1 VLDSISGLEVHLR
14 MEYKWGQKTPKCLI
28 HGYVQ
33 SLLVENK
40 NSNPRDL
47 GLIWIIGYIDK
58 LTNTYMTDIT
68 IIVALLAGFG
78 SFVAPCILPM
88 IPAFLAY
95 ISGTTVTELAS
106 KNGTVFSINRLNIIL
121 NTVFFVLGFS
131 AVFSTLGVLINSV
144 FSNIT
149 GELTESLNFVGGIII
164 VAFGLFLLLSTKI
177 RSLNVER
184 KFLPKNSKSSYPMS
198 FVFGLAFAV
207 GWTPCV
213 GPILG
218 TILTLAATTPS
229 VSFSLLLAYS
239 LGLGI
244 PFVLMGIFFSR
255 ATRIIRSMSKH
266 LKYYNVILGG
276 FIIVLGILI
285 FTNQL
290 AYIANFP
297 LLNEL
302 VLLG

>member
-1 VLDSISGLEVHLR
+1 MAD
-14 MEYKWGQKTPKCLI
+14 P
-28 HGYVQ
+28 
-33 SLLVENK
+33 
-40 NSNPRDL
+40 
-47 GLIWIIGYIDK
+47 
-58 LTNTYMTDIT
+58 T
-68 IIVALLAGFG
+68 IFVALLAGLG
-78 SFVAPCILPM
+78 SFIAPCILPM

-95 ISGTTVTELAS
+95 ISGTTVTELGS
-106 KNGTVFSINRLNIIL
+106 KSGSVITINRLNIVL

-131 AVFSTLGVLINSV
+131 IVFSILGVLINSV
-144 FSNIT
+144 LSNT
-149 GELTESLNFVGGIII
+149 AGEFTESLNFLGGIII
-164 VAFGLFLLLSTKI
+164 ISFGIFMLLSTKI
-177 RSLNVER
+177 RSLNIEK
-184 KFLPKNSKSSYPMS
+184 KFFPKSSKSSYPMS

-229 VSFSLLLAYS
+229 LSFSLLLAYS

-244 PFVLMGIFFSR
+244 PFILMGVFFSR
-255 ATRIIRSMSKH
+255 ATRLIRSMTKH
-266 LKYYNVILGG
+266 LKYYNVILGA
-276 FIIVLGILI
+276 FIIILGILV

-297 LLNEL
+297 LLNNL

>member
-1 VLDSISGLEVHLR
+1 VAE
-14 MEYKWGQKTPKCLI
+14 
-28 HGYVQ
+28 
-33 SLLVENK
+33 
-40 NSNPRDL
+40 
-47 GLIWIIGYIDK
+47 
-58 LTNTYMTDIT
+58 IT
-68 IIVALLAGFG
+68 LAVAVLAGLA

-95 ISGTTVTELAS
+95 ISGTTLSELNQ
-106 KNGTVFSINRLNIIL
+106 KNGSNTITINRTNIVLNS
-121 NTVFFVLGFS
+121 VFFVIGFS
-131 AVFSTLGVLINSV
+131 VVFSTLGVIINSV
-144 FSNIT
+144 LVTSA
-149 GELTESLNFVGGIII
+149 GELVEGLNQIGGIII
-164 VAFGLFLLLSTKI
+164 IGFGVFLLLSIKI
-177 RSLNVER
+177 NKLNMEK
-184 KFLPKNSKSSYPMS
+184 KFFPKSSKSSYPMS

-229 VSFSLLLAYS
+229 VAFNLLLLYS

-244 PFVLMGIFFSR
+244 PFILIGVFYSR
-255 ATRIIRSMSKH
+255 ATRVIRSMSKH
-266 LKYYNVILGG
+266 LKYYNVFLGG
-276 FIIVLGILI
+276 FIILLGVLV

>member
-1 VLDSISGLEVHLR
+1 MAEVTLA
-14 MEYKWGQKTPKCLI
+14 
-28 HGYVQ
+28 
-33 SLLVENK
+33 
-40 NSNPRDL
+40 
-47 GLIWIIGYIDK
+47 
-58 LTNTYMTDIT
+58 
-68 IIVALLAGFG
+68 VAVLAGLG

-95 ISGTTVTELAS
+95 ISGTTLSEINQKQGS
-106 KNGTVFSINRLNIIL
+106 KTITINRTKIVLNS
-121 NTVFFVLGFS
+121 VFFVMGFS
-131 AVFSTLGVLINSV
+131 IVFSTLGVIINSV
-144 FSNIT
+144 LSSSVA
-149 GELTESLNFVGGIII
+149 GEIVESLNQIGGIVII
-164 VAFGLFLLLSTKI
+164 GFGIFLLLSMRI
-177 RSLNVER
+177 NRLNFEK
-184 KFLPKNSKSSYPMS
+184 KFFPKKSKTIYPMS
-198 FVFGLAFAV
+198 FIFGLAFVA

-229 VSFSLLLAYS
+229 VAFNLLLVYS

-244 PFVLMGIFFSR
+244 PFILMGIFYSR
-255 ATRIIRSMSKH
+255 ANRAIRSMSKH

-276 FIIVLGILI
+276 FIILLGILV

-302 VLLG
+302 IFLG

>member
-1 VLDSISGLEVHLR
+1 MAE
-14 MEYKWGQKTPKCLI
+14 
-28 HGYVQ
+28 
-33 SLLVENK
+33 
-40 NSNPRDL
+40 
-47 GLIWIIGYIDK
+47 
-58 LTNTYMTDIT
+58 IT
-68 IIVALLAGFG
+68 LAVALLAGLG

-95 ISGTTVTELAS
+95 ISGSTLSELNQKGGS
-106 KNGTVFSINRLNIIL
+106 QTIVVNRTKIIL

-131 AVFSTLGVLINSV
+131 VVFSTLGVIINSTLTT
-144 FSNIT
+144 ST
-149 GELTESLNFVGGIII
+149 GDLIDGFNQVGGIII
-164 VAFGLFLLLSTKI
+164 IGFGVFLLLSSKITKLNI
-177 RSLNVER
+177 EKKFIPKRSNA
-184 KFLPKNSKSSYPMS
+184 SYPLS
-198 FVFGLAFAV
+198 FVFGLAFAA

-229 VSFSLLLAYS
+229 IAFNLLLVYS

-244 PFVLMGIFFSR
+244 PFILIGIFFSR
-255 ATRIIRSMSKH
+255 ASKIIKAMSKH
-266 LKYYNVILGG
+266 LKFYNLILGG
-276 FIIVLGILI
+276 FIIILGVLV

-302 VLLG
+302 LLG

>member
-1 VLDSISGLEVHLR
+1 MAE
-14 MEYKWGQKTPKCLI
+14 
-28 HGYVQ
+28 
-33 SLLVENK
+33 
-40 NSNPRDL
+40 
-47 GLIWIIGYIDK
+47 
-58 LTNTYMTDIT
+58 IT
-68 IIVALLAGFG
+68 LAVAVLAGLA

-95 ISGTTVTELAS
+95 ISGTTLSELNQ
-106 KNGTVFSINRLNIIL
+106 KNGSNTVTINRTNIVLNS
-121 NTVFFVLGFS
+121 VFFVIGFS
-131 AVFSTLGVLINSV
+131 VVFSTLGVIINSV
-144 FSNIT
+144 LST
-149 GELTESLNFVGGIII
+149 SAGELVAGLNQVAGIII
-164 VAFGLFLLLSTKI
+164 IGFGVFLLLSTKI
-177 RSLNVER
+177 NKLNMEK
-184 KFLPKNSKSSYPMS
+184 KFFPKSSKSSYPMS

-229 VSFSLLLAYS
+229 VAFNLLLLYS

-244 PFVLMGIFFSR
+244 PFILIGVFYSR

-276 FIIVLGILI
+276 FIVLLGILV

-297 LLNEL
+297 LLNDL

>member
-1 VLDSISGLEVHLR
+1 MWNNVLKE
-14 MEYKWGQKTPKCLI
+14 KFQPK
-28 HGYVQ
+28 
-33 SLLVENK
+33 LVVE
-40 NSNPRDL
+40 
-47 GLIWIIGYIDK
+47 
-58 LTNTYMTDIT
+58 IT
-68 IIVALLAGFG
+68 LAVAVLAGLA

-95 ISGTTVTELAS
+95 ISGTTLSELNQKNSNTVT
-106 KNGTVFSINRLNIIL
+106 INRANIIL
-121 NTVFFVLGFS
+121 NSVFFVIGFS
-131 AVFSTLGVLINSV
+131 VIFSTLGVIINSALAA
-144 FSNIT
+144 S
-149 GELTESLNFVGGIII
+149 TEGLVEGLNQLGGIII
-164 VAFGLFLLLSTKI
+164 VGFGVFLLLSTKI
-177 RSLNVER
+177 NRLNVEK
-184 KFLPKNSKSSYPMS
+184 KFYPKSAKSSYPMS

-229 VSFSLLLAYS
+229 AAFNLLLLYS

-244 PFVLMGIFFSR
+244 PFILMGVFYSR
-255 ATRIIRSMSKH
+255 ATRIIRSMSRH
-266 LKYYNVILGG
+266 LKYYNILLGG
-276 FIIVLGILI
+276 FIILLGILV

-302 VLLG
+302 VFLG

>member
-1 VLDSISGLEVHLR
+1 MPD
-14 MEYKWGQKTPKCLI
+14 P
-28 HGYVQ
+28 
-33 SLLVENK
+33 
-40 NSNPRDL
+40 
-47 GLIWIIGYIDK
+47 
-58 LTNTYMTDIT
+58 T
-68 IIVALLAGFG
+68 IIVALFAGLG

-95 ISGTTVTELAS
+95 ISGTTLAEI
-106 KNGTVFSINRLNIIL
+106 GTKQESNLQVNKINILL

-131 AVFSTLGVLINSV
+131 IVFSILGVLINSALSDKIV
-144 FSNIT
+144 GFS
-149 GELTESLNFVGGIII
+149 ESLNFVAGIII
-164 VAFGLFLLLSTKI
+164 ISFGLFLLFSTKI
-177 RSLNVER
+177 NSLNIER
-184 KFLPKNSKSSYPMS
+184 KIVIKDFKASYPMS
-198 FVFGLAFAV
+198 FIFGLAFAI

-218 TILTLAATTPS
+218 TILTLAVTTPS
-229 VSFSLLLAYS
+229 MSFSLLLAYS

-244 PFVLMGIFFSR
+244 PFILMGVFFSR
-255 ATRIIRSMSKH
+255 FTKIIHSMSRH
-266 LKYYNVILGG
+266 LKYYNIMLGGLIIILG
-276 FIIVLGILI
+276 VLV